1 MKFRRWN
8 GGWTCSPVKDP
19 ALRSACGRTI
29 ATTGFTSATPAGS
42 TDKKIPLAALGSV
55 FGPVATIMVETLNW
69 ATVVLENT
77 VARYRIILEIDD
89 QILRYES
96 NEYSRA
102 QERRNRNQLRRE
114 QVMKRASDSLERA
127 SGPVINYLESDSFK
141 ESLREASRNLARDER
156 VKEALKSGSR
166 AIKDALKRH

>member
-1 MKFRRWN
+1 
-8 GGWTCSPVKDP
+8 
-19 ALRSACGRTI
+19 
-29 ATTGFTSATPAGS
+29 
-42 TDKKIPLAALGSV
+42 
-55 FGPVATIMVETLNW
+55 MVETLNW
-69 ATVVLENT
+69 ATVILENT

-166 AIKDALKRH
+166 AIKDALKRHKWL